1 MDLFERRCD
10 PARSVF
16 AAELRPPQ
24 AELAAAEGMDAWIDT
39 YHAVRKLTRQ
49 GTFVFLTDSAVGSQ
63 EEDNLRISSPTSAR
77 RAARAHRAVSDR
89 EAFAGLLR
97 VVCGARP
104 PARLSRRSWCSAA
117 TSRSARRDPVEHA
130 WQLREMVRRR
140 GNPLILGGWAN
151 PHAEPDRQAEY
162 LAASNFNAEF
172 YLTQVVSHHDADR
185 VARFVA
191 ATERKGV
198 TLPALFG
205 VFFYRSAN
213 PKTLAALES
222 FLPVPTD
229 ALAREFAAG
238 ATAEDVC
245 AEHDPHADGGRR
257 AAFLHQQL
265 AGRPRA
271 DCAVVDSRKSRSHRL
286 TLPDVSKR
294 ATRPRRVSPLAR
306 LRMAI
311 GRNTRSVN
319 ATWGIYIKSLDT
331 NEVAIH
337 PDRQMETMSTIKI
350 PLMVEV
356 FEQIKAGRF
365 ALSTSTR
372 WTRRCST
379 GTGICTHGSRAR
391 SSR

>member
-1 MDLFERRCD
+1 MDLLSALRSG
-10 PARSVF
+10 ASVF

-49 GTFVFLTDSAVGSQ
+49 GTFVFLTDSAVGSR
-63 EEDNLRISSPTSAR
+63 EEDNLRHLVINLGGDVSRDRIVPFLTAKHSLDYCVSYAE
-77 RAARAHRAVSDR
+77 RAHQHGFPA
-89 EAFAGLLR
+89 L
-97 VVCGARP
+97 VVLGGDKSVGAP
-104 PARLSRRSWCSAA
+104 RS
-117 TSRSARRDPVEHA
+117 VEHA

-162 LAASNFNAEF
+162 LATSDFNAEF

-198 TLPALFG
+198 RLPALFG

-213 PKTLAALES
+213 PRTLASLKS

-245 AEHDPHADGGRR
+245 ANTIRTLTAVGARHFYISNLPVGR
-257 AAFLHQQL
+257 AQT
-265 AGRPRA
+265 
-271 DCAVVDSRKSRSHRL
+271 VL
-286 TLPDVSKR
+286 TSILEKVGVT
-294 ATRPRRVSPLAR
+294 A
-306 LRMAI
+306 
-311 GRNTRSVN
+311 
-319 ATWGIYIKSLDT
+319 
-331 NEVAIH
+331 
-337 PDRQMETMSTIKI
+337 
-350 PLMVEV
+350 
-356 FEQIKAGRF
+356 
-365 ALSTSTR
+365 
-372 WTRRCST
+372 
-379 GTGICTHGSRAR
+379 
-391 SSR
+391 